1 MKINIKNII
10 GSFVLA
16 SMLYS
21 CDTTEDSVYEPV
33 TYVSPSTFTIV
44 EETSLATDNSFVVT
58 YSPTAVGKAY
68 YAVVPTGTAAPTSTQ
83 VHSGSGF
90 QQAGSFDV
98 DSSTPIEFTV
108 DSEIFGA
115 YTYDV
120 YAIHKSEDNF
130 ISETVTKLSV
140 TTPDT
145 ENPTF
150 LGDDST
156 PSFASASIS
165 PFTPLVLEFDEPVF
179 YQGGNITFTAYDGG
193 SGTGREIVVNES
205 TSTITSSG
213 TSINIDSHGTF
224 QQDDFIIVT
233 WDEGTFTDKSGKS
246 VAELSGFDHYFSTRV
261 FTLAEQ
267 AYLMQGLW
275 DYSTVFYGGLV
286 QSIYDT
292 NASLFLP
299 EVGQIDLTL
308 DPSDPEGLTLLG
320 VNVFA
325 PLIDYGFAREPEYFK
340 IKLGADGVLEI
351 LDENQ
356 TSGMPITYSTGED
369 VISEWAPWSFLG
381 SYYPGFYDFE
391 GGTINHWLQLIIS
404 EDGTLIDDIDYNYS
418 RVGTF
423 AKSNSKTYK
432 SLEKKNQLMEEKAK
446 QNNSNIKNFKINF

>member
-10 GSFVLA
+10 GSFMLA
-16 SMLYS
+16 TMLYS

-44 EETSLATDNSFVVT
+44 EEASLATDNSFVVT
-58 YSPTAVGKAY
+58 YSPTAVGKGY
-68 YAVVPTGTAAPTSTQ
+68 YAVVPTGTAAPTSTE

-98 DSSTPIEFTV
+98 DGSTPIDINI
-108 DSEIFGA
+108 DSDIFGD

-145 ENPTF
+145 AN
-150 LGDDST
+150 
-156 PSFASASIS
+156 PSFLRDSSSPAFASGDIS
-165 PFTPLVLEFDEPVF
+165 PFTPLTLQFDEPVF
-179 YQGGNITFTAYDGG
+179 YQGGNLTFSAYDNG
-193 SGTGREIVVNES
+193 SGLGRTVVVNAG
-205 TSTITSSG
+205 TSTISTSG
-213 TSINIDSHGTF
+213 TTITIDTHGTF
-224 QQDDFIIVT
+224 QQSDFIIVT

-246 VAELSGFDHYFSTRV
+246 VAALTGFDYYFSTRA
-261 FTLAEQ
+261 FSLAET
-267 AYLMQGLW
+267 AYLMQGTW
-275 DYSTVFYGGLV
+275 DYSTVFYGGL
-286 QSIYDT
+286 SGYYTT
-292 NASLFLP
+292 NAAYFLP
-299 EVGQIDLTL
+299 DVGQIDLTL

-320 VNVFA
+320 INIFA
-325 PLIDYGFAREPEYFK
+325 PLADYGYPRAPEYLK
-340 IKLGADGVLEI
+340 IKIGEAGELQV

-356 TSGMPITYSTGED
+356 TSGLPFVDGDNNLID
-369 VISEWAPWSFLG
+369 VEWAAWSFFG

-391 GGTINHWLQLIIS
+391 AGTINHWLQVVS
-404 EDGTLIDDIDYNYS
+404 ADDGTAQDDLDYNYS

-432 SLEKKNQLMEEKAK
+432 SLEKKNKLLEEKK
-446 QNNSNIKNFKINF
+446 NQSNSNHLDLKIKF